1 MLIDQENVTTLPCRM
16 TMTQA
21 ETLLTSADAAR
32 RLGVTPA
39 TVRLWERFGRIP
51 ATRTL
56 SGTRLFR
63 ESDVQR
69 LAEQR
74 AREERRGR

>member
-1 MLIDQENVTTLPCRM
+1 MPMMQALM
-16 TMTQA
+16 T
-21 ETLLTSADAAR
+21 SSDVAR

-39 TVRLWERFGRIP
+39 TVRLWERLGRIP

-63 ESDVQR
+63 SEDV
-69 LAEQR
+69 
-74 AREERRGR
+74 ERFSKTRTEGQPGQ